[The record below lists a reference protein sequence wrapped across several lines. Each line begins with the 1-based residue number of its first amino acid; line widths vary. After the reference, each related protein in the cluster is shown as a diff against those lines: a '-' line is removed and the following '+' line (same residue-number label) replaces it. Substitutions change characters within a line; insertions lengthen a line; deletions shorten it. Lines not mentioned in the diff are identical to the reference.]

1 MNKFN
6 GRFLMKNIS
15 LFGIFI
21 FIISGCSTISAPL
34 LKLDVGA
41 ERVVVAKSVPDDNY
55 KVIGP
60 VSGIDGVSCG
70 GFGYRG
76 TYERAITNLR
86 NKTYVMGG
94 DYVQIIKLTEPYSAT
109 NCYVNEFSIRG
120 TAYKKIA
127 INPNPLAI
135 IDVGE
140 ESLTKKLRELSLLN
154 KEGILTNEEY
164 QQQKNKLLKKGFN

>member
-1 MNKFN
+1 MKTI
-6 GRFLMKNIS
+6 GMRSLMKIIGV
-15 LFGIFI
+15 LGIFV
-21 FIISGCSTISAPL
+21 FAISGCTTIRAPL
-34 LKLDVGA
+34 VVLDSGA
-41 ERVVVAKSVPDDNY
+41 EKVVVAKSDPGDNY

-60 VSGIDGVSCG
+60 VSGTDGEECG
-70 GFGYRG
+70 GFGYMG

-109 NCYVNEFSIRG
+109 HCYVNEFSIRG

-140 ESLTKKLRELSLLN
+140 ESLTKKLREITQLH
-154 KEGILTNEEY
+154 KEGILTDEEY
-164 QQQKNKLLKKGFN
+164 QQQKKKLLKKGF